1 MFKNLIEKKTQ
12 NCSFQWFFFTDMSWT
27 KRQIKRCPRFPSF
40 EIFLEQSV
48 FWLLSWKI
56 RLQNWWKFCN
66 KKYGYSV
73 VKQSVR
79 NVCKVWSQLFQ
90 PFLYWGSS
98 SIYHSESSE
107 NIIFTTQKAQKTSHF
122 SFSYFIFAL
131 KWNN

>member
-1 MFKNLIEKKTQ
+1 MIFFHRYVVKKYFLNNLFFDCFPEKYAFKTGG
-12 NCSFQWFFFTDMSWT
+12 SFA
-27 KRQIKRCPRFPSF
+27 I
-40 EIFLEQSV
+40 
-48 FWLLSWKI
+48 
-56 RLQNWWKFCN
+56 

-107 NIIFTTQKAQKTSHF
+107 NITFLFFLFHF
-122 SFSYFIFAL
+122 CIEM
-131 KWNN
+131 K